1 MIRFFLYTVLFYVLF
16 LIVSSV
22 IRAFLGWTKRRE
34 QSKSPQVDPSA
45 TPKAQVE
52 YKNVADAKFE
62 DIPQPKHS
70 ERQTENHS

>member
-1 MIRFFLYTVLFYVLF
+1 MIRFFLFTVLFYVLF

-62 DIPQPKHS
+62 DIPKANRTKNQS
-70 ERQTENHS
+70 ENNS